1 MEKDPVINWIS
12 IISVFL
18 CSFNSEI
25 GLYLDAERA
34 LSQVCKKW
42 SIKST
47 STSQLLQII

>member
-12 IISVFL
+12 IISIFL

-34 LSQVCKKW
+34 LYLKFVRNGQ
-42 SIKST
+42 
-47 STSQLLQII
+47 